1 MTRLFVFGP
10 LVLTTCYLGLAA
22 VIRLRRRTTGKAARA
37 LFVYLLA
44 AAVWNVALA
53 LSMMSWIS
61 PSLASLGAHAASGG
75 LVLLAVVFLHLT
87 YTFLDRKGR
96 YAAVWWTLGIV
107 SLLSGTLLDPA
118 RVPLTIGRFT
128 VGLGQ
133 IIQVLSVFAWAGLKL
148 AAILG
153 TWGVLRETASP
164 MHRNRYRYWLLSVA
178 LLILGDLLLT
188 TTIPLTMVL
197 GSGINLIS
205 AVVSAMAIL
214 RYRLVD
220 IKSLYRRAFGY
231 VTVTLL
237 IVATNL
243 FVILASFLVARD
255 LSFLAALIGI
265 GMTSILFSFA
275 VPPARRAIQ
284 RFVDRR
290 IFHLTTDYDRALRFY
305 RDRLVERLRLNSLA
319 DLVME
324 TLLRTMHVSR
334 GGLYLIQEAQHETGG
349 LRLCLLKCVGDLPA
363 NDFDL
368 SPDGVLAVRLA
379 SSGAPLTQYEIDR
392 HEDFATLDGDTR
404 DWLHALS
411 IEVLVPIHT
420 SGKMVG
426 LIALGAKGSGESY
439 SLSDISWLEA
449 LATQTAVALDN
460 ARLFDQVESMSVRVM
475 HLNAAL
481 EQAYHRL
488 QEVDRLKSEFIGV
501 ITHELRSPF
510 VAASMSV
517 ELLRRYVNEGM
528 TTELKAQI
536 EALDE
541 ELRQGRKMIDGII
554 WFASFLSKRGE
565 LHLEQADVT
574 QLVQRTI
581 RPLEKMARTRNVD
594 LSCACP
600 SHLAPTAVDTTRLS
614 EAMYHLVHNA
624 IKFNVDGG
632 SVRVSCWPTE
642 THIVFKVEDTGQGI
656 PPEKMTDI
664 WDVFTQAADNVQRG
678 VEGLGLGLSL
688 VKYVVEAHQGEVW
701 ASSQYGEGSTF
712 GFRIPNDAGGLP
724 RPVPAA

>member
-10 LVLTTCYLGLAA
+10 LVFTTCYLVLAA
-22 VIRLRRRTTGKAARA
+22 VVRFRRRATGKAARV
-37 LFVYLLA
+37 LLLYLIA
-44 AAVWNVALA
+44 AAVWNVSFV
-53 LSMMSWIS
+53 LSMMSWDS
-61 PSLASLGAHAASGG
+61 PSLVQLGAHAAGGG
-75 LVLLAVVFLHLT
+75 LVLLAVVYLDLT
-87 YTFLDRKGR
+87 RTFLGRKGR
-96 YAAVWWTLGIV
+96 YIAVWWILGIV
-107 SLLSGTLLDPA
+107 SLLSSTLLDPR

-133 IIQVLSVFAWAGLKL
+133 VIQVVSVFVWAGLTL

-153 TWGVLRETASP
+153 TWDVLRKTVSP

-178 LLILGDLLLT
+178 LLILGDLLLS

-205 AVVSAMAIL
+205 AVVSAMAIV
-214 RYRLVD
+214 RYQLVD

-231 VTVTLL
+231 VAVTLL
-237 IVATNL
+237 IVATHL
-243 FVILASFLVARD
+243 LVILASFLVAGD
-255 LSFLAALIGI
+255 LSFLATLIGI
-265 GMTSILFSFA
+265 GITSILLSFA
-275 VPPARRAIQ
+275 VSPARRAIQ

-305 RDRLVERLRLNSLA
+305 RDRVVERLRLNSLA

-324 TLLRTMHVSR
+324 TLLKTMHASR
-334 GGLYLIQEAQHETGG
+334 GGLYLTEEAQHEVGG
-349 LRLCLLKCVGDLPA
+349 LRFCLLECEGDLPVD
-363 NDFDL
+363 DFEL
-368 SPDGVLAVRLA
+368 SPDSVLAVRLRT
-379 SSGAPLTQYEIDR
+379 SGVPLTQYEVDV
-392 HEDFATLDGDTR
+392 HEDFASLGEAAR
-404 DWLHALS
+404 DWLRALS
-411 IEVLVPIHT
+411 IEVLIPIHT

-426 LIALGAKGSGESY
+426 LIALGAKGSGEAY
-439 SLSDISWLEA
+439 SPTDISWLET
-449 LATQTAVALDN
+449 LAAQTAVALDN
-460 ARLFDQVESMSVRVM
+460 ARLFDHVESMSVRVM

-481 EQAYHRL
+481 EQTYHRL

-517 ELLRRYVNEGM
+517 ELIRRYVNEGM
-528 TTELKAQI
+528 TTELRAQI

-541 ELRQGRKMIDGII
+541 ELSQGRKMIDGII

-565 LHLEQADVT
+565 LHLEQADVA
-574 QLVQRTI
+574 QLVQGTI
-581 RPLEKMARTRNVD
+581 RPLEKMARTRNINF
-594 LSCACP
+594 SCACP
-600 SHLAPTAVDTTRLS
+600 SHLDPTEVDRTRLA

-624 IKFNVDGG
+624 IKFNVEGG

-642 THIVFKVEDTGQGI
+642 THVVFKVEDTGQGI
-656 PPEKMTDI
+656 PPEKMTNI

-701 ASSQYGEGSTF
+701 AVSKVGEGSTF

-724 RPVPAA
+724 HLVLTT